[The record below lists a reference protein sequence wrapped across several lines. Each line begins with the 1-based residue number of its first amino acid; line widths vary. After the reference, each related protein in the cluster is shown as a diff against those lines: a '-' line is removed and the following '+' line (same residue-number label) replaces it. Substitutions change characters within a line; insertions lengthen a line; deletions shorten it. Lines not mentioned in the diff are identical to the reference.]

1 MSWPC
6 RSVPNQC
13 ATDGPSRLWSGLAY
27 PGSAP
32 VNNAGSTA
40 TTTTQAIS
48 AALMMNFGRRRSP
61 RHVSRQNPTPATASA
76 IANPWVQRRVQ
87 QVHRQIGD
95 EVDDHEHRHDRHH
108 SRGFLT
114 GDGLVEHAADTVDV
128 EDTLGYD
135 RAAHQRAE
143 IGPQESHH
151 RDQ

>member
-40 TTTTQAIS
+40 TTTTHPIS
-48 AALMMNFGRRRSP
+48 TALMMNFGRRRSP
-61 RHVSRQNPTPATASA
+61 RHVSRQKPTPAAVSA
-76 IANPWVQRRVQ
+76 IANPGVQRRVQ
-87 QVHRQIGD
+87 QVHRQVGD
-95 EVDDHEHRHDRHH
+95 EVDEYEHRPERPHG
-108 SRGFLT
+108 RGFLAR
-114 GDGLVEHAADTVDV
+114 DGLVEDVADTVDV
-128 EDTLGYD
+128 EDAFGHD

-143 IGPQESHH
+143 VCPQES
-151 RDQ
+151 